1 MTKAK
6 GRLSLMFLGAPGV
19 GKGTY
24 ASRAAPLL
32 GIPQISTG
40 DLIRAEIKAK
50 TPLGAE
56 LATFT
61 TAGTLVPDRVVLR
74 MVKDR
79 VAQADCAKGYLLDG
93 FPRTVAQAETLH
105 AWEPLRLVVNITL
118 KEEFLMQKI
127 MGRRVCSSCNR
138 NYNVAHISQGEYQMP
153 PLLPKHGDA
162 TKCDCGGKLEQ
173 RADDREETVRNRL
186 RVYEKETAPLI
197 GFYSKL
203 GVLRDFDV
211 KKGLDDFPKLV
222 DMMSKELGVK
232 LAYPPSSKGA

>member
-1 MTKAK
+1 
-6 GRLSLMFLGAPGV
+6 
-19 GKGTY
+19 
-24 ASRAAPLL
+24 
-32 GIPQISTG
+32 
-40 DLIRAEIKAK
+40 
-50 TPLGAE
+50 
-56 LATFT
+56 
-61 TAGTLVPDRVVLR
+61 
-74 MVKDR
+74 
-79 VAQADCAKGYLLDG
+79 
-93 FPRTVAQAETLH
+93 
-105 AWEPLRLVVNITL
+105 
-118 KEEFLMQKI
+118 MQKI